1 MMPLPYRLLE
11 RFLSS
16 ANADAI
22 IGDLTERGVT
32 GLRLWRET
40 VVALWHLR
48 DRTPRTVEPMSS
60 FLTDLRIAIRLLGR
74 APTFTTTAIVTL
86 GIAIGAAT
94 AIFSVANPVVLQP
107 LPYRNP
113 DRVVVVWEQDQD
125 GSRSTV
131 GFTTIRDYID
141 RATTLESAAALGDWQ
156 PTLLEGNEAERLQGL
171 RVSASYFR
179 TLGVKSA
186 LGRDFLVDEDRPDVP
201 RVVILSDAL
210 WQRRF
215 GGDPAVIGKSIS
227 IGGTAMTVVGVMPKD
242 FDDVAMTGAQIWRV
256 LGYATTD
263 VFACRTCRHL
273 RMIARLEDGVS
284 VERAQAE
291 LTKIHSAIVAEHP
304 KEYATKGTQVV
315 PLQEEVTRM
324 YRPAILALGTAVVLM
339 LIIAIANVAN
349 LQLARLVRRVEE
361 FAIRTALGASS
372 PRLARQLFTEALV
385 IAVFGGLAGVGVA
398 ALTIP
403 ALVRQLPPQL
413 PRLGAIRLDPVALS
427 VVGGIVLVLAIVV
440 GLVPPRARRVDN
452 VAEGLRSGR
461 RLTGTRHA
469 RIRGALVVAEMAF
482 ALMLL
487 VGAGLLARSV
497 IRLLDVDKGFDASNL
512 LTMEI
517 NSVGPRYEDNA
528 SIFQHHDRVRDAIR
542 SLPGVLSVAVV
553 NQLPLGGNLDMYGVE
568 AQDKP
573 QSNPEDVPS
582 GDRFVVSADYLR
594 TMRIRVL
601 EGRAF
606 TEADERDTTNMVA
619 LVSQALAAKI
629 WPGESAIGKRIRL
642 GGEQRPF
649 RTVIGVTANVRH
661 SGLDATVTQQFYVPE
676 RQWFFADNQEM
687 LVIRTR
693 GAPTAMAGAVRRAI
707 QEVDPS
713 QPIVKVAAMERV
725 IAASTAQRRL
735 ALTLFACFSI
745 AAALLAVAG
754 IYGVLAGNVAERTRE
769 IGLRAALGATPQHIL
784 ALVVGQG
791 ARLALAGVA
800 LGLVGAFML
809 TRSLRALLFGIGAH
823 DPTTIA
829 VAMLLLLA
837 TTLLACLIPAV
848 RAVRVDPSQA
858 FRTD

>member
-1 MMPLPYRLLE
+1 MTRLPYRLLE

-40 VVALWHLR
+40 IVALWHLR
-48 DRTPRTVEPMSS
+48 DRTPRTVEPMLS

-74 APTFTTTAIVTL
+74 APTFTTTAIITL

-94 AIFSVANPVVLQP
+94 AIFSVANPVILQP

-113 DRVVVVWEQDQD
+113 DRVMMVWEQDQD

-171 RVSASYFR
+171 RVSASYFH
-179 TLGVKSA
+179 TLGVKPA
-186 LGRDFLVDEDRPDVP
+186 LGRDFRVDEDRAGVP

-263 VFACRTCRHL
+263 AFACRTCRHL
-273 RMIARLEDGVS
+273 RMIARLKDGVS
-284 VERAQAE
+284 VERTQTE
-291 LTKIHSAIVAEHP
+291 LTKVHSAIVAEHP

-349 LQLARLVRRVEE
+349 LQLARLVRRDEE

-385 IAVFGGLAGVGVA
+385 IAVLGGLAGVGVA

-427 VVGGIVLVLAIVV
+427 VVGGIVLVLAVVV
-440 GLVPPRARRVDN
+440 GLVPPLARRVDN

-517 NSVGPRYEDNA
+517 NSVGPRYQDNA

-582 GDRFVVSADYLR
+582 GDRYVVSADYLP

-693 GAPTAMAGAVRRAI
+693 GTPTAVAGAVRRAI

-800 LGLVGAFML
+800 LGLVGAYML

-837 TTLLACLIPAV
+837 TTLLACLVPAV